1 MNYFKILFRALIIFS
16 LSSFLFSQEKEAKE
30 ERELKFPGYTLSK
43 CLKGYD
49 IAKQPKRRVAKLPSQ
64 KAQKYLKRLY
74 PTLEED
80 NLILALE
87 ILNEMKVDE
96 ALNNVDK
103 AQMWYYFC
111 LLYTSP
117 SPRDRG

>member
-1 MNYFKILFRALIIFS
+1 MNNIKFLFSALIIFS
-16 LSSFLFSQEKEAKE
+16 LSPLLISQEKE
-30 ERELKFPGYTLSK
+30 EREYKFPGYTLSK

-87 ILNEMKVDE
+87 ILNQMKADQD
-96 ALNNVDK
+96 LS
-103 AQMWYYFC
+103 
-111 LLYTSP
+111 LIHI
-117 SPRDRG
+117 